1 MRMSREQARRASHN
15 ARPKR
20 TESRSQMRAKARRR
34 AWARGLGR
42 GTRCLGDMLIKPL
55 FPVGLGPLVLRADA
69 AALEVDRGLVPK
81 PVSIGMIDEVSNPA
95 QVIADVAD
103 LVGVLARQCTRITRR
118 RLDIGIACVQ
128 LCLVE
133 VMVPETDHDDPGGNR
148 LAIDPDTAT
157 ACRASLAKVIES
169 LDLGVVPHLNPPLVT
184 RTASL
189 G

>member
-81 PVSIGMIDEVSNPA
+81 PASIGMIDEVSNPA
-95 QVIADVAD
+95 RVVADVAD
-103 LVGVLARQCTRITRR
+103 LVGFLARQCTRITRR
-118 RLDIGIACVQ
+118 RLDVGIACVQ

-133 VMVPETDHDDPGGNR
+133 VMVPETDHDDP
-148 LAIDPDTAT
+148 DTAT
-157 ACRASLAKVIES
+157 ACRAFLAKVIES